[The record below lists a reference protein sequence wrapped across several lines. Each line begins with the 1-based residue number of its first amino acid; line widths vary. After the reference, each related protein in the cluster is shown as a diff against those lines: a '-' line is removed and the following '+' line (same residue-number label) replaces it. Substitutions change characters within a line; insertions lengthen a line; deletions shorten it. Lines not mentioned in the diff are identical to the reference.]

1 MDLPQAVDLNKSAIA
16 RIVAGLFAL
25 LGLTGAAV
33 PGRIPRELHRSVARV
48 LRPAESA
55 VRRLILFLAKS
66 IRVKASPARPMPA
79 GLVRSKQEKPRLSFQ
94 LFDPRQPVFRQRP
107 QPKTARAQPRIS
119 FFGNGEVRRISW
131 GRELPPP
138 SDGKADGLENSAHLV
153 RRLVALKAALDD
165 LPRQAKRLVR
175 SLARRKKV
183 PRLKLQGPLRPGR
196 APGWRKR
203 PIEDIDRV
211 LHECDWLAREI
222 LAPDS
227 S

>member
-1 MDLPQAVDLNKSAIA
+1 MDLPKTVELNTSAIA

-25 LGLTGAAV
+25 LGLTNGLV
-33 PGRIPRELHRSVARV
+33 RERIPGELHRTILRV

-55 VRRLILFLAKS
+55 VRRLIVFLAKS
-66 IRVKASPARPMPA
+66 IHEKASPARPMPA
-79 GLVRSKQEKPRLSFQ
+79 GIVHAGQGNQRLSFQ
-94 LFDPRQPVFRQRP
+94 LFDSRQRIFLP
-107 QPKTARAQPRIS
+107 QRQPKTARPQPRIS